1 MYQQA
6 LKLYGS
12 AAPQVKPDDKQ
23 LNILVLERLGKAL
36 NTWKDT
42 SIKKVDRLQELKNA
56 DDICAAFKQ
65 FMRPDMPLAEREI
78 LTKVFIG
85 IQAKIKKAVAGEI
98 VDFSDAANAI
108 NFIVNCMKE

>member
-6 LKLYGS
+6 LKLYDS
-12 AAPQVKPDDKQ
+12 AVPRQQADGKQ

-65 FMRPDMPLAEREI
+65 LMRPNMPSGEREI
-78 LTKVFIG
+78 LIKVFAG
-85 IQAKIKKAVAGEI
+85 IQDKIKKAVAGEV